1 MAAVEKRGGHAP
13 FIVRAVKPS
22 SPSARQRRSKSDL
35 DDREAKCAPRSSQ
48 KASSQTKLV
57 QSRNSNPQQKCE
69 TKKEIQ
75 QPRSETQSS
84 LKKEILQ
91 LEMHLKDQQVVRGAL
106 EKALG
111 PNDDDPAAP
120 APPTLQHESPALKP
134 ATQLIREVATLELE
148 IKHLEQYLL
157 TLYRKAFEQQQQVST
172 DARRDREAAARKL
185 SVSSSR
191 PDETPRVKAAP
202 VVRGGGGGDPTMLH
216 YGSCPPLSGKGRR
229 NNGGT
234 VADDCSP
241 STCPRRT
248 TADLVDTAGLRSQSA
263 LSFRGAWSSSSSRI
277 SPTEDSL
284 ARALRSCH
292 SQPFSFLEE
301 GETAPSGVVSL
312 ADYLGTSVA
321 DHIPETPNNLS
332 EEMVRCMAG
341 VYCRLADPPLL
352 AHHRP
357 SSSPSSSL
365 SSAPSVVSHSPQQQQ
380 HLGGDADMWSPSSY
394 CGRKED
400 GARLD
405 SRLINPFR
413 VEGLKEFSGPYSAMV
428 EVPAISRD
436 RTRLRDTEDLLQTY
450 KLILYRMETVDLRR
464 MTGEEKLAF
473 WINVHN
479 ALVMHAYLKY
489 GVPQNQLKK
498 TSLLV
503 KAECK
508 IAGRAIN
515 AAVIQGL
522 VLGCT
527 THCSSGHW
535 LRSLLH
541 YPRTKTSRA
550 SKAGAGSEEWR
561 AFAVRQP
568 EPLLRFALCSG
579 SHSDPAVRVYFPK
592 RLAQQLE
599 AAREEYV
606 RATAGVWKDHR
617 VLLPKLLDAYARDAG
632 LSPDRLLDAV
642 QRCLPET
649 LRTAVHRCRH
659 GDGGGG
665 GGRSAGKVV
674 EWVPHRQSFRYLL
687 ARDLAFPHLS

>member
-1 MAAVEKRGGHAP
+1 MYGATSYCGDSYFIWQVHAGYWYH
-13 FIVRAVKPS
+13 IVQIIKIYN
-22 SPSARQRRSKSDL
+22 L
-35 DDREAKCAPRSSQ
+35 NEAQFCGI
-48 KASSQTKLV
+48 TKE
-57 QSRNSNPQQKCE
+57 RNDN
-69 TKKEIQ
+69 
-75 QPRSETQSS
+75 
-84 LKKEILQ
+84 
-91 LEMHLKDQQVVRGAL
+91 
-106 EKALG
+106 
-111 PNDDDPAAP
+111 
-120 APPTLQHESPALKP
+120 
-134 ATQLIREVATLELE
+134 
-148 IKHLEQYLL
+148 
-157 TLYRKAFEQQQQVST
+157 
-172 DARRDREAAARKL
+172 
-185 SVSSSR
+185 
-191 PDETPRVKAAP
+191 
-202 VVRGGGGGDPTMLH
+202 
-216 YGSCPPLSGKGRR
+216 GKI
-229 NNGGT
+229 T
-234 VADDCSP
+234 IFS
-241 STCPRRT
+241 
-248 TADLVDTAGLRSQSA
+248 
-263 LSFRGAWSSSSSRI
+263 
-277 SPTEDSL
+277 

-321 DHIPETPNNLS
+321 DHIPETPSNLS

-365 SSAPSVVSHSPQQQQ
+365 FPAPSAVSPQQ

-394 CGRKED
+394 CGRKD
-400 GARLD
+400 GAQLD

-413 VEGLKEFSGPYSAMV
+413 VEGLKEFSGPYSTMV
-428 EVPAISRD
+428 EVPAISRG
-436 RTRLRDTEDLLQTY
+436 RTRLWEAEDLLQTY
-450 KLILYRMETVDLRR
+450 KLILYRLETVDLRR
-464 MTGEEKLAF
+464 MTGEAF

-498 TSLLV
+498 PNLLV
-503 KAECK
+503 QAECK
-508 IAGRAIN
+508 IAGHAIN
-515 AAVIQGL
+515 AAAIQGL
-522 VLGCT
+522 VLGCS

-535 LRSLLH
+535 LRTLLH

-550 SKAGAGSEEWR
+550 SKAGSEEWR

-579 SHSDPAVRVYFPK
+579 SHSAPAVRVYFPK

-599 AAREEYV
+599 AAREGYV

-649 LRTAVHRCRH
+649 LRTVVQRCRR
-659 GDGGGG
+659 GD
-665 GGRSAGKVV
+665 GRSAGKVV

>member
-1 MAAVEKRGGHAP
+1 MAALEKRGGHAP
-13 FIVRAVKPS
+13 FIVRAAKPS

-35 DDREAKCAPRSSQ
+35 DDRDAKGAPRSSQ

-57 QSRNSNPQQKCE
+57 QGRNSNPQQKCE

-106 EKALG
+106 KKALG
-111 PNDDDPAAP
+111 PDDDPAA

-157 TLYRKAFEQQQQVST
+157 TLYRKAFEQQQQVSS

-185 SVSSSR
+185 SVSSR
-191 PDETPRVKAAP
+191 PDETPRPKGP
-202 VVRGGGGGDPTMLH
+202 MIRGGGGDPTMLH
-216 YGSCPPLSGKGRR
+216 YSCPPLSGKGRR

-234 VADDCSP
+234 VDDCSP

-365 SSAPSVVSHSPQQQQ
+365 SSAPSAVSPQQ
-380 HLGGDADMWSPSSY
+380 HLSGDADMWSPTSY
-394 CGRKED
+394 CCRKD
-400 GARLD
+400 GAQLD

-436 RTRLRDTEDLLQTY
+436 RTRHREAEDLLQTY
-450 KLILYRMETVDLRR
+450 KLILYRLETVDLRR

-515 AAVIQGL
+515 AAVIHGL

-535 LRSLLH
+535 LRTLLH

-550 SKAGAGSEEWR
+550 SKAGSEEWR

-649 LRTAVHRCRH
+649 LRTAVHRCR
-659 GDGGGG
+659 GD
-665 GGRSAGKVV
+665 GRSAGKVV